1 LIYENDLTFQK
12 TSASISHKYFPK
24 SGWLLMN
31 TAFELPTVLSPQASH
46 EVCGLAWYCAT
57 SGGKSLPGARG
68 IAERWL
74 NKGGDIH
81 QRATHFLLRE
91 SLYVAGLSASTAIC
105 GWVLFALLVRQLHL
119 LAVMQYLSGQD
130 LRQEATQYRALEAL
144 YDAGASALPVRWHSR
159 GLCNMVSDYR
169 RTYRTAQLFHRQY
182 VAPVFPPLEP
192 LR

>member
-1 LIYENDLTFQK
+1 
-12 TSASISHKYFPK
+12 
-24 SGWLLMN
+24 MN

-81 QRATHFLLRE
+81 QQATHFLLQE
-91 SLYVAGLSASTAIC
+91 TLYVVGLSASTAIC
-105 GWVLFALLVRQLHL
+105 GWVPFALLVRQLRL
-119 LAVMQYLSGQD
+119 LAVMQYLNGQD
-130 LRQEATQYRALEAL
+130 LRLETTQYRALEAL
-144 YDAGASALPVRWHSR
+144 YGTDATALPARWQCRS
-159 GLCNMVSDYR
+159 LCNVVSDYR
-169 RTYRTAQLFHRQY
+169 RTYRAAQQFHRQY
-182 VAPVFPPLEP
+182 VAPVFPPPEP